1 MEPAGAEK
9 YVEVLKPPRR
19 FTTWI
24 PGTRPGMTRIASIK
38 RPILAPMR
46 ENGDDNL
53 S

>member
-24 PGTRPGMTRIASIK
+24 PGTRLHKAGHDADSVDQTPYLSADARK
-38 RPILAPMR
+38 R
-46 ENGDDNL
+46 G
-53 S
+53 